1 MSPTTRT
8 EPLDSETAA
17 AAFGLLLDGAPDPAA
32 LVGPDARVER
42 ANAAFA
48 QAFGPLA
55 ATPGGDP
62 ALLPAALSDRRGLER
77 LLRDAATAPLRLRL
91 SLRQA
96 RGLPAPF
103 EVTAVPQPGGR
114 LLLLARDLSAVA
126 ALERS
131 ERRYRN
137 VFDNAVE
144 GIFVTTPDGRY
155 VDANPALARMY
166 GFDSPATLKAHFDD
180 IASQL
185 YVRPGRRDEY
195 MALMTEHGEVLAFES
210 EVYRKDGSSIWIS
223 ENSRALPGPDGRPEF
238 YEGTVM
244 DVTERKRAKED
255 LEAQRAYFHQLFES
269 SPQAIVL
276 IGVDGRIV
284 NVNSGFE
291 ALFGHEAHTV
301 RGRLNREVVVPG
313 ERIHEA
319 ESFNRT
325 VLAGQPIQAETMR
338 RHRLGRL
345 IPVAVIGYP
354 VRVAGRIAGV
364 FYIYTDIT
372 QRKEFEEQLAH
383 QAFHDAL
390 TGLPNRLLF
399 NERVERAVERA
410 ARREDYRFA
419 VLMIDLDRF
428 KTVNDS
434 LGHQAGDKLLMA
446 AARRLESCVRSV
458 DSVAR
463 LGGDEFAL
471 LLEEYE
477 HPHDVTRVARRI
489 HEAMEKP
496 FAIDGTGVVCGA
508 SIGIVL
514 RAESYRGA
522 EDILRDADIAM
533 YRAKSQGTA
542 QYKVFNRKMH
552 EQATEFMQLEL
563 ELRQALDRDELAVHY
578 QPIVAVGDQRLKGF
592 EALVR
597 WEHPRRGRI
606 SPDRFIPVAEETG
619 LIAPLGQWVL
629 LQACAQMRRWR
640 DLHPEAAGLSMS
652 VNISSRQIMR
662 RDFLDGVQEALDRTG
677 LPPGA
682 LKLELT
688 ESSLLKDS
696 KVCMETLHAL
706 RDLGVRLVV
715 DDFGTGYSSLN
726 YLQRLPIDTL
736 KIDRSF
742 ISGEANPEIVRTII
756 ALARNLNLNVV
767 AEGVEREDQLERL
780 ARENCDEAQG
790 FLFSKPVDGF
800 NAGRLIARL
809 LGDGGP
815 CREDQRPERMRSM
828 RAVVE

>member
-1 MSPTTRT
+1 MFPTTRT
-8 EPLDSETAA
+8 ESLDSEIPAT
-17 AAFGLLLDGAPDPAA
+17 AFGLLLDGAPDPAA
-32 LVGPDARVER
+32 LIGPDARVER

-55 ATPGGDP
+55 AEPGGDP
-62 ALLPAALSDRRGLER
+62 ALLPAGLSDRLVLER
-77 LLRDAATAPLRLRL
+77 LLRDTTRTPRRQRSHLK
-91 SLRQA
+91 QA
-96 RGLPAPF
+96 RGVPAPF
-103 EVTAVPQPGGR
+103 EVTTAPLSGGR
-114 LLLLARDLSAVA
+114 LLLLARDLSSVA

-155 VDANPALARMY
+155 IDANPALARMY
-166 GFDSPATLKAHFDD
+166 GFDSPTDLKAHFDD

-185 YVRPGRRDEY
+185 YVEPGRRDEY
-195 MALMTEHGEVLAFES
+195 LALMAEFGEVLAFES
-210 EVYRKDGSSIWIS
+210 EIYRKDGKTIWIS
-223 ENSRALPGPDGRPEF
+223 ENSRAVLGPEGRPEC

-244 DVTERKRAKED
+244 DITERKLAQEA
-255 LEAQRAYFHQLFES
+255 LETQRAYFHQLFES

-284 NVNSGFE
+284 NANTGFE
-291 ALFGHEAHTV
+291 ALFGHEAREV
-301 RGRLNREVVVPG
+301 RGKLNREVVVPT

-325 VLAGQPIQAETMR
+325 VLAGQPIEAETMR

-345 IPVAVIGYP
+345 IPVSVIGYP

-399 NERVERAVERA
+399 SERVERAVERA

-446 AARRLESCVRSV
+446 AARRLESCVRSS

-463 LGGDEFAL
+463 LGGDEFAM

-489 HEAMEKP
+489 HEAMERP
-496 FAIDGTGVVCGA
+496 FIIDGTGVVCGA

-514 RAESYRGA
+514 RAKSYRSS

-552 EQATEFMQLEL
+552 EQATEFMQLEQ
-563 ELRQALDRDELAVHY
+563 ELRQALDRGELSVHY

-629 LQACAQMRRWR
+629 LQACAQMRQWR
-640 DLHPEAAGLSMS
+640 DRHPEAEGLSMS

-662 RDFLDGVQEALDRTG
+662 KDFLDGVREALDRTG
-677 LPPGA
+677 LPPAA

-696 KVCMETLHAL
+696 KSCLETLHAL

-780 ARENCDEAQG
+780 ACENCDEAQG

-815 CREDQRPERMRSM
+815 CREEG
-828 RAVVE
+828 

>member
-244 DVTERKRAKED
+244 DVTERKRAKEE

-780 ARENCDEAQG
+780 ACENCDEAQG